1 MTRRVRQC
9 KVGTVEIRL
18 RPSLN
23 CSEADEIGLY
33 LRIYSS
39 WHSPLDVQA
48 FCVNVNT
55 VREILESIMHRAAWG
70 S

>member
-1 MTRRVRQC
+1 MTRRIRQC

-39 WHSPLDVQA
+39 WHSPL
-48 FCVNVNT
+48 CVNVNT